1 MDAGLLLARLTVGLL
16 MAAHGSQ
23 KLFGWFGG
31 PGLTGTAGLFDAL
44 GFRPGRF
51 FAAIAAVT
59 EVSSGA
65 LVAIGLLEPVGGALM
80 VSVMIVAASVHWQN
94 GLFAM
99 SNGIEVPLLYGVV
112 AASLTLIGPGAYSID
127 EWLGLQHRVD
137 SGPVDGAVGVLGG
150 GRQPGSRRPVARAR
164 RRRPEPDCRSVENLR
179 WGLSKRLTGHATR
192 TKVELKLGQY

>member
-1 MDAGLLLARLTVGLL
+1 MDAGLLLARVTVGLL

-23 KLFGWFGG
+23 KLLGWFGG
-31 PGLTGTAGLFDAL
+31 PGLAGTAGLFDAL

-59 EVSSGA
+59 ELGSGV

-112 AASLTLIGPGAYSID
+112 AAALTLMGPGAYSID
-127 EWLGLQHRVD
+127 EWLGLSAAWTPAFGWMVL
-137 SGPVDGAVGVLGG
+137 GLGVLGG
-150 GRQPGSRRPVARAR
+150 VGNLALRRPPAAEAVAA
-164 RRRPEPDCRSVENLR
+164 
-179 WGLSKRLTGHATR
+179 A
-192 TKVELKLGQY
+192 

>member
-23 KLFGWFGG
+23 KLLGWFGG
-31 PGLTGTAGLFDAL
+31 PGLAGTAGSFDAL

-59 EVSSGA
+59 ELGSGV
-65 LVAIGLLEPVGGALM
+65 LVAVGLLEPAGGALM

-112 AASLTLIGPGAYSID
+112 AAALTLTGPGAYSID
-127 EWLGLQHRVD
+127 EWLGLNTAWPPAFSWMVL
-137 SGPVDGAVGVLGG
+137 ALGVLGG
-150 GRQPGSRRPVARAR
+150 VGNLAIRRPVARA
-164 RRRPEPDCRSVENLR
+164 V
-179 WGLSKRLTGHATR
+179 AAAA
-192 TKVELKLGQY
+192 